1 MMMTFG
7 ANRCLTIKTKKEMKK
22 NLFMVAAVALMA
34 LVSCNK
40 EEINGGV
47 VETPQPQEP
56 SVIVEFTASLDAE
69 DTKTTLD
76 ATNKKTLWSA
86 DDAISINGQKFTIKE
101 IQEDGKAVFVNTA
114 ELPANFAAPYTAK
127 YPYQANG
134 TVSIPATQNVT
145 EGQFDPSAVAAVAYS
160 DDMSLVFKNAT
171 SLLKFQV
178 SATCDQVVLSSD
190 DALAGTLTV
199 TLPEEF
205 DGVPTFAAA
214 NKSVTVKGTFVTGK
228 DYYVAVLPGTKSN
241 FKVSVYGKEVKSAP
255 SVTINRSMIV
265 NMGKIPAPTLKLYV
279 EDDTDYSALY
289 LYMFDSAGNNTWPG
303 TKITET
309 ETINGVSYK
318 VYTVPTDRIG
328 NEYTYIFNNNK
339 GSQIE
344 ENKKIKFN
352 QDNYLRVTKKYSET
366 VTASNKGKDDP
377 ITLYI
382 RNDRNW
388 SKLNYYMWI
397 PNGAT
402 NQGWPGKSADMSKK
416 TKIDNA
422 TYYYVE
428 LDTHEYTRIIINN
441 GSSQTNDLTIKST
454 TEDIYT
460 ANNDSGYC
468 WKGSE
473 QSL

>member
-7 ANRCLTIKTKKEMKK
+7 ANRCLTIKTKKGMKK

-241 FKVSVYGKEVKSAP
+241 FKVSVYDKEVKSAP

-279 EDDTDYSALY
+279 EDDTDYSGLY
-289 LYMFDSAGNNTWPG
+289 LYMFDAAGDNTWPG
-303 TKITET
+303 TQVTATET
-309 ETINGVSYK
+309 VNGVSYK
-318 VYTVPTDRIG
+318 VYTVPTDRMG
-328 NEYTYIFNNNK
+328 KEYTYIFNNNK
-339 GSQIE
+339 GAQVE
-344 ENKKIKFN
+344 ENKTIKFN
-352 QDNYLRVTKKYSET
+352 QDNYLRLTKKYSE
-366 VTASNKGKDDP
+366 VVDASNKGKDDP
-377 ITLYI
+377 LTLYI
-382 RNDRNW
+382 RNDKNW

-397 PNGAT
+397 DGGGN
-402 NQGWPGKSADMSKK
+402 NQGWPGKSADMKK
-416 TKIDNA
+416 ITKIENS
-422 TYYYVE
+422 TYVYVE
-428 LDTHEYTRIIINN
+428 LGASYNWKKIIINN
-441 GSSQTNDLTIKST
+441 GSQQTADLTIPDTKD
-454 TEDIYT
+454 DIYVS
-460 ANNDSGYC
+460 NNGYI
-468 WKGSE
+468 WKGAA
-473 QSL
+473 QTL